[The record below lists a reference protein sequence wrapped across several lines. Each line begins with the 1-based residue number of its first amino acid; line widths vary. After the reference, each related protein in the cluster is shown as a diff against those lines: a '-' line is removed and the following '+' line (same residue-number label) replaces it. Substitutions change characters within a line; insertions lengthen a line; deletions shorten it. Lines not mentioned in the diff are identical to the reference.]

1 MSRVCVHDKI
11 IDVRM
16 QKPGKISDKNC
27 HIMAIPPSYAI
38 TQTLS
43 LTSIEDGVLMVVAW
57 FVDFILLRN
66 ILSTMG
72 RGAHDLLVY
81 IYWLVVWLYF
91 FRGLCSGQLNP
102 DTWLGRSSAF
112 AGGIP
117 SLC

>member
-1 MSRVCVHDKI
+1 
-11 IDVRM
+11 M

-43 LTSIEDGVLMVVAW
+43 LTSIEDGILMVVAW

-91 FRGLCSGQLNP
+91 FRGLCSGQLKP
-102 DTWLGRSSAF
+102 DT
-112 AGGIP
+112 
-117 SLC
+117 